1 MTVSSRIK
9 GRYPQFGLEG
19 ENEDVEQHD
28 AGGGEFRAGAEN
40 ETEKGAKG
48 RFDGGHGVF
57 LRKDEFR
64 DEGAEKG
71 THDHADGRVDE
82 PDEKTDDGAP
92 AAGLGAAGKFRE
104 IGGYHIVEDGDDDG
118 DREPDEQEGQGHRLV
133 APVRAAAPEVEEQ
146 QAHPAQRRAGQ
157 AGDDAS
163 DDAGDPQGEGKY
175 GDKGFH
181 FAKVLI
187 IFVGNKT
194 HTDMFAKDVYVNRR
208 RTLLEKMRGA
218 GESGVILLVGN
229 AEAPAQ
235 YKDNCYKWRQDSTW
249 LYYMGLDDPMY
260 AAILDIDSGEE
271 TIFADDVEIGD
282 IIWMGPQPTVA
293 SKAALVGVAN
303 SAPYAQVDKAVKAAI
318 KAGRKV
324 HYIAPSRYF
333 NKLRLMEMIGRARI
347 DLGVSE
353 PLTKAIISMRLIKE
367 PVEIAAID
375 AACDLGFKMHCD
387 LGFKMHSVARD
398 SIRLGIVEQD
408 IVGKMEGVAL
418 AEGWGV
424 SFPTILTQH
433 GETLHNHLHDKVIE
447 PGKLMVIDAGV
458 ESNEHYASD
467 FTRTYPTSGKFTPKQ
482 HEVYQIVCDCNELA
496 FSLVKPGITYRE
508 VHLATARKMLEGLS
522 ALGLVHGDLDE
533 MVALG
538 IAGLF
543 QPHGLGH
550 NMGLDVHD
558 MEDLNENWVGYD
570 PDQAR
575 AKQLGLGSL
584 RMARRLQ
591 PGHVIT
597 DEPGIYFIPALI
609 GQWKR
614 EGTGK
619 GFVNFDKLESYYD
632 FGGIRLEDDV
642 LVTEDG
648 ARRLGAQRLPIFP
661 DDVENA
667 MAR

>member
-1 MTVSSRIK
+1 
-9 GRYPQFGLEG
+9 
-19 ENEDVEQHD
+19 
-28 AGGGEFRAGAEN
+28 
-40 ETEKGAKG
+40 
-48 RFDGGHGVF
+48 
-57 LRKDEFR
+57 
-64 DEGAEKG
+64 
-71 THDHADGRVDE
+71 
-82 PDEKTDDGAP
+82 
-92 AAGLGAAGKFRE
+92 
-104 IGGYHIVEDGDDDG
+104 
-118 DREPDEQEGQGHRLV
+118 
-133 APVRAAAPEVEEQ
+133 
-146 QAHPAQRRAGQ
+146 
-157 AGDDAS
+157 
-163 DDAGDPQGEGKY
+163 
-175 GDKGFH
+175 
-181 FAKVLI
+181 
-187 IFVGNKT
+187 
-194 HTDMFAKDVYVNRR
+194 MFAKEVYVRR
-208 RTLLEKMRGA
+208 RKVLLDKMRAAGA
-218 GESGVILLVGN
+218 DGIILFVGN

-260 AAILDIDSGEE
+260 AAVLDIDSGKE
-271 TIFADDVEIGD
+271 TIYADDVEIGD
-282 IIWMGPQPTVA
+282 IIWMGPQPTIA
-293 SKAALVGVAN
+293 SKAALVGVEK
-303 SAPYAQVDKAVKAAI
+303 SAPYANVDKAVAAAV

-324 HYIAPSRYF
+324 HHIAPSRYF
-333 NKLRLMEMIGRARI
+333 NTIRLTEM
-347 DLGVSE
+347 LGKVEPSE
-353 PLTKAIISMRLIKE
+353 VLTKAIISMRLIKE
-367 PVEIAAID
+367 IEEINAID
-375 AACDLGFKMHCD
+375 AACDLGY
-387 LGFKMHSVARD
+387 KMHSVARD
-398 SIRLGIVEQD
+398 SIRPGIIEQE
-408 IVGKMEGVAL
+408 IVGRMEGVAL

-467 FTRTYPTSGKFTPKQ
+467 FTRTYPTSGKFTTKQ
-482 HEVYQIVCDCNELA
+482 REVYQIVCDCNELA

-508 VHLATARKMLEGLS
+508 VHLATARKMLEGLT
-522 ALGLVHGDLDE
+522 ALDLVHGDLDE

-570 PDQAR
+570 PDQTR

-642 LVTEDG
+642 LVTPEG
-648 ARRLGAQRLPIFP
+648 ARRLGSKRLPIFP
-661 DDVENA
+661 DEVEKA
-667 MAR
+667 MKR